1 MLHLAAPPVPA
12 EGCERAKSPHGS
24 VQIDKLDGVEVEAEA
39 VLSAGVEGKLT
50 TETGHVMIRGCRRL
64 SHRLK
69 RGLFALL
76 RAAISPALLYS
87 YSPTAVVGVSVSTD
101 PPHTRAAVPYLI
113 PSIPS
118 PLRRIVHQ
126 PMLMFVVFG
135 KASSET

>member
-1 MLHLAAPPVPA
+1 MD
-12 EGCERAKSPHGS
+12 G
-24 VQIDKLDGVEVEAEA
+24 LDGVEVEAEG
-39 VLSAGVEGKLT
+39 LRLCSALALKYGKLT